1 MHFYLKTK
9 PQQQYPDW
17 WIRGAGVPY
26 PCNVRDYL
34 SNDVT
39 NVSVNQALSVLVVRE
54 QQHHLNISGGRET
67 LVPERLLYGVVPHAL
82 LDAYRFWED
91 ESLAP
96 RGTKPEDFARLSRG
110 YKRLLGY
117 PIEED
122 GEYMIIVE
130 FKYTGSWTDF
140 IPPALNT
147 NSPNV
152 IQSTGFPGRTV
163 HITRRLKSVMMDN
176 FHRRQRVAQVI
187 DSLKILVPPPKAKK
201 AADENDA
208 PEKEEMRFK
217 VDSPV
222 ECNYEGTLIVVFAHF
237 DLPPTCYLTVYFDS
251 KILQARRSGGPVSC
265 AA

>member
-1 MHFYLKTK
+1 M
-9 PQQQYPDW
+9 
-17 WIRGAGVPY
+17 
-26 PCNVRDYL
+26 RDHL

-39 NVSVNQALSVLVVRE
+39 GISLNQALSVLIVRE

-122 GEYMIIVE
+122 GEYMMIVE

-140 IPPALNT
+140 IPPALNS

-163 HITRRLKSVMMDN
+163 QITRRLKSVMLEN

-217 VDSPV
+217 VDSAV
-222 ECNYEGTLIVVFAHF
+222 ECNYEGNLPF
-237 DLPPTCYLTVYFDS
+237 DQNFDS
-251 KILQARRSGGPVSC
+251 AWSHFFLSCFLHHCCRQRGMVALCGAPRERRQHL
-265 AA
+265 